1 MKNSEN
7 FNMDQQNINDK
18 ISTTWIENLALD
30 EINMEESGVV
40 NFSEHLDPMH
50 MLETSSIEFMEDIKD
65 RFEIYMA
72 KFNELRGNKEDQTR
86 AIKMFKISNTVND
99 FMLFRNSLKLV
110 VARRSADV
118 ISLGFLSNSGGLFAA
133 RLNYQPNSSQKI
145 HEIKAHVGPFNN
157 IHWKF
162 NGENVDIDSLVRHY
176 LTEFIKH
183 SAR

>member
-1 MKNSEN
+1 MEQQTTKNSL
-7 FNMDQQNINDK
+7 
-18 ISTTWIENLALD
+18 STTWIENLAIEEL
-30 EINMEESGVV
+30 NMEETGIV

-50 MLETSSIEFMEDIKD
+50 MLEASSIEFMEKMKE
-65 RFEIYMA
+65 RFDVYLT
-72 KFNELRGNKEDQTR
+72 KFNELRANQDDKTR
-86 AIKMFKISNTVND
+86 TIKLFKISNTIND

-110 VARRSADV
+110 VARRSSDV

-133 RLNYQPNSSQKI
+133 RLNYQADASQKI
-145 HEIKAHVGPFNN
+145 HEVKAHVGPFNN
-157 IHWKF
+157 IQWKF

>member
-1 MKNSEN
+1 MEQQTTKNSL
-7 FNMDQQNINDK
+7 
-18 ISTTWIENLALD
+18 STTWIENLAIEEL
-30 EINMEESGVV
+30 NMEETGIV

-50 MLETSSIEFMEDIKD
+50 MLEASSIEFMEKLKE
-65 RFEIYMA
+65 RFDVYLT
-72 KFNELRGNKEDQTR
+72 KFNELRANQDDKTR
-86 AIKMFKISNTVND
+86 TIKLFKISNTIND

-110 VARRSADV
+110 VARRSTDV

-133 RLNYQPNSSQKI
+133 RLNYQADATQKI
-145 HEIKAHVGPFNN
+145 HEVKAHVGPFNN
-157 IHWKF
+157 IQWKF